1 MELVPC
7 LYKRSVVMIDEK
19 LFAKIEDLVNQTKE
33 LRVDEAVRYI
43 KNNFGDSNYLW
54 KMLCLI
60 TVCIIIEI

>member
-1 MELVPC
+1 
-7 LYKRSVVMIDEK
+7 MIDEK